1 MGRRHQCKGLD
12 LNSNSKN
19 RLMLRTSLLILCVI
33 ALSTPS
39 SSHASNI
46 NAQCSLV
53 IDGGIRLRTRC
64 HFQASKDGV
73 DYFSDKK
80 LIVVCPNGKST
91 TTSSCPGYLQKVTKM
106 GAFGYLYR
114 DGTSNMPQGNG
125 NSANICW
132 NDGWMR
138 KAESCFDGLSRE
150 GACWKSHSAKAR
162 HGGTRHNIRFCAYA
176 L

>member
-1 MGRRHQCKGLD
+1 
-12 LNSNSKN
+12 
-19 RLMLRTSLLILCVI
+19 MLKAPFLILCAIGVS
-33 ALSTPS
+33 ALSS
-39 SSHASNI
+39 AHASNI
-46 NAQCSLV
+46 NAKCSLV
-53 IDGGIRLRTRC
+53 IDGNTRFNNKC

-73 DYFSDKK
+73 DYFSDNK
-80 LIVVCPNGKST
+80 LLVVCPNGLSAAS
-91 TTSSCPGYLQKVTKM
+91 SSCAGYQQQVTKK
-106 GAFGYLYR
+106 GIFGYLYR

-125 NSANICW
+125 YSANICW

-150 GACWKSHSAKAR
+150 GACWKSNSAKAR